1 MQLKWFCNRILHR
14 LLHCSVFRSHNTA
27 HSQEHSMQ
35 KATLFYLLLLS
46 LTLYKPVYYVFNV
59 SSVQKNFSLT
69 FYSYGF
75 NKIHPHHPVHVNSH
89 FWWTRQGQPFL
100 VFFFPLLG
108 RTILGYVAQ
117 IAEAGCPF
125 CYSTNNVNTLNE
137 SHSIHPYY
145 RKSSTHLI
153 LPKILR
159 AVLAS
164 SQFSNA
170 SVQHWHKKTY
180 APNTFTTTHT
190 TNVLQPPH
198 RSTCVSR
205 HLQLRTGGFCW
216 CKVLLPHTFADGS
229 QHIWTEEK
237 KLDFSSTVH

>member
-1 MQLKWFCNRILHR
+1 
-14 LLHCSVFRSHNTA
+14 
-27 HSQEHSMQ
+27 MQ

-75 NKIHPHHPVHVNSH
+75 NKIHLHHPVHVNSH

-145 RKSSTHLI
+145 RKSSTRLI
-153 LPKILR
+153 LPEISQQCSPQASSPMPVFNTDIKRHTLLIHLQQHTQPTFYSHHTGQP
-159 AVLAS
+159 VLAGTS
-164 SQFSNA
+164 S
-170 SVQHWHKKTY
+170 
-180 APNTFTTTHT
+180 
-190 TNVLQPPH
+190 
-198 RSTCVSR
+198 
-205 HLQLRTGGFCW
+205 
-216 CKVLLPHTFADGS
+216 
-229 QHIWTEEK
+229 
-237 KLDFSSTVH
+237 